1 MVLLTREL
9 VIIVDTMYRVVKL
22 AAKLQC
28 MFCVVSVVLLDTANE
43 PTLEW
48 TRYPYGPAANTPGVS
63 STILLRFPMN
73 TNTNVVYEFIPI
85 AYLSLELT
93 ALLYR

>member
-1 MVLLTREL
+1 
-9 VIIVDTMYRVVKL
+9 MYCVVKL

-63 STILLRFPMN
+63 STILLLFPMN
-73 TNTNVVYEFIPI
+73 TDTNVVSVFIAI
-85 AYLSLELT
+85 AID
-93 ALLYR
+93 

>member
-1 MVLLTREL
+1 
-9 VIIVDTMYRVVKL
+9 MYCVVKF

-28 MFCVVSVVLLDTANE
+28 MFCVVAVVLLDTANE

-63 STILLRFPMN
+63 LTILLL
-73 TNTNVVYEFIPI
+73 FI
-85 AYLSLELT
+85 LSQELT
-93 ALLYR
+93 VWL